1 MVGGIRFRR
10 RFFIWGLWLVSFFF
24 FLSFSFVF
32 WVFPG
37 GRGVGEGRGGEKTT
51 IEEGRGTR
59 GEGGGERRGGGAR
72 VYEEE
77 GEEEEEEDED
87 EEAKLNPVNDNN
99 R

>member
-10 RFFIWGLWLVSFFF
+10 RFFIWGLWLVSFSFFF
-24 FLSFSFVF
+24 FLVFVLGF
-32 WVFPG
+32 FLRG
-37 GRGVGEGRGGEKTT
+37 GKEGRGGEGKGGEKTT

-59 GEGGGERRGGGAR
+59 GEGGGER

-77 GEEEEEEDED
+77 GEEEEEEMEKDEK
-87 EEAKLNPVNDNN
+87 AKLNPVNDNN